1 MRFQRIAAALYDEPA
16 LITATA
22 HEQIRTI
29 FERRAGGGLLDEL
42 FEQAEPTPAYSVE
55 NGVALFP
62 ISGVISREISRMEKT
77 SGAIDTN
84 ALIATAE
91 AIAADPEARA
101 VVLQI
106 ASPGGGVY
114 GVQEAAQAIQSMG
127 KPTIAHV
134 STIGASAAY
143 WIASAADL
151 IYSDP
156 SADVGSIGVYSY
168 RLDVS
173 KRMEREGYKPALFVS
188 EGSPL
193 KAAGAPGIPLSDEQR
208 AYMQERVDSI
218 AQDFRGY
225 VKERRPSIQQ
235 GAFSGGVYGGGKAVE
250 LGLIDALASLK
261 QAKQDAL
268 RMSIMQM
275 S

>member
-16 LITATA
+16 LITAAA

-29 FERRAGGGLLDEL
+29 FERRAAGFDIDEM
-42 FEQAEPTPAYSVE
+42 FQPADPAPAYTIE
-55 NGVALFP
+55 NGVAIFA

-84 ALIATAE
+84 AIINTAE
-91 AIAADPEARA
+91 AIKADPLARA
-101 VVLQI
+101 VVLRI
-106 ASPGGGVY
+106 SSPGGGVY
-114 GVQEAAQAIQSMG
+114 GVQEAAEAIQSMG

-143 WIASAADL
+143 WLASAADL

-173 KRMEREGYKPALFVS
+173 KRMEKEGYKPELFVS

-218 AQDFRGY
+218 AEDFRSY
-225 VKERRPSIQQ
+225 VQGRRKMIQP
-235 GAFSGGVYGGGKAVE
+235 GAFSGGVYGGKKAVE
-250 LGLIDALASLK
+250 LGLVDALASLN
-261 QAKQDAL
+261 QAKRDAM
-268 RMSIMQM
+268 RMTLFNM